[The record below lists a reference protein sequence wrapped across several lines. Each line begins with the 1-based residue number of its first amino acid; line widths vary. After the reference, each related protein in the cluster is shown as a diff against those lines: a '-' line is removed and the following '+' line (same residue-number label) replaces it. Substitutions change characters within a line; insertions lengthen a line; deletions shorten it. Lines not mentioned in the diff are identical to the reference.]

1 MKYDFTVIK
10 VICPQV
16 VLEVN
21 NKYYDVKNK
30 EVDITLYETEL
41 VALQNQTNED
51 KEFTKKVKELKKIR
65 DEKEQNISYN
75 NVALDSKSIAKLTA
89 VYSTMAFGD
98 STYWIDLDN
107 TNIILTKEQIEEAL
121 KSAQQQVGEIF
132 KEYNDARNEL

>member
-10 VICPQV
+10 VIYPQV